1 MRIVILL
8 VLCLGVSNSFA
19 LLKDKK
25 SLLVG
30 NVLKNYLESYHYRPL
45 SVNDDLSNKAF
56 KEFVKRVDYGKQF
69 YFEDDLKK
77 LEKYNSKM
85 DDQMVNGNHSLII
98 ESRNIL
104 MSRIKQAE
112 EVRKEIF
119 GKKFDFTIKENLEL
133 DPEKMHS

>member
-1 MRIVILL
+1 MRIVIFL
-8 VLCLGVSNSFA
+8 VLFLGISDSFA

-30 NVLKNYLESYHYRPL
+30 NVLKNYLESYHYRSL

-69 YFEDDLKK
+69 YFQDDLKK
-77 LEKYNSKM
+77 LEKNNSKM
-85 DDQMVNGNHSLII
+85 DDQMVNGNHSSII

-112 EVRKEIF
+112 EIRKEI
-119 GKKFDFTIKENLEL
+119 K
-133 DPEKMHS
+133 SC